1 MVGLVCGTWEK
12 TMEQV
17 KETLQEHH
25 VKADPNHITAQ
36 ATVEWL
42 RAFKDMVDI
51 ACKEWSLD
59 IIQLVGWS

>member
-1 MVGLVCGTWEK
+1 
-12 TMEQV
+12 MEQV

-25 VKADPNHITAQ
+25 MKADPNHITAQ

-51 ACKEWSLD
+51 ASKEWSLD